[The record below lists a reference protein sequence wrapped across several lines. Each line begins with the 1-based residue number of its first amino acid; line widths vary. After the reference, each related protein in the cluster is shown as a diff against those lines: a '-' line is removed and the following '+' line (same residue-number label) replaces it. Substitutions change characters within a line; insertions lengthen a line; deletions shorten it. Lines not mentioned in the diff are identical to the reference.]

1 MVAGLEMVVENL
13 NATLEECAAVCM
25 GFTCEQYTRESCAL
39 VKDEYGC
46 DCPGCHCDADLVYR
60 QRRLRSN
67 YTNYTLMYYDDDV
80 EAYEELYM
88 VLALII
94 FGTLVAIGLTYVAM
108 LTYRNYKYPE
118 LAKRKRGEGQSN
130 RKVAEVEIVEFE
142 YVEKDVGEE
151 ESKRIEY

>member
-46 DCPGCHCDADLVYR
+46 DCPGCHCDAELVYR
-60 QRRLRSN
+60 RQLRSN
-67 YTNYTLMYYDDDV
+67 GTNYTTIYYDDDE

-88 VLALII
+88 VMALIV
-94 FGTLVAIGLTYVAM
+94 FGTCTAIGLTYVAM

-118 LAKRKRGEGQSN
+118 IGERRRFEAEKRKS
-130 RKVAEVEIVEFE
+130 VAEIEIVEFE
-142 YVEKDVGEE
+142 YFEEGDNE
-151 ESKRIEY
+151 ESKQVGY

>member
-1 MVAGLEMVVENL
+1 MVVAAVDYGQRVL
-13 NATLEECAAVCM
+13 NATMEECAAVCT

-39 VKDEYGC
+39 VQNEYGC

-60 QRRLRSN
+60 RRLRAN
-67 YTNYTLMYYDDDV
+67 YTNYTLIYYDDDE

-88 VLALII
+88 VLALMI

-118 LAKRKRGEGQSN
+118 LAARKKAEGKRK
-130 RKVAEVEIVEFE
+130 VMEIEIIEFE
-142 YVEKDVGEE
+142 YMEKEEAGEE
-151 ESKRIEY
+151 ETKRIEY

>member
-13 NATLEECAAVCM
+13 NATMEECAAVCM

-60 QRRLRSN
+60 RRLRAN
-67 YTNYTLMYYDDDV
+67 YTNYTLIYYDDDE

-118 LAKRKRGEGQSN
+118 LAQRKQAQGQGQ
-130 RKVAEVEIVEFE
+130 RKVAEVELVEFE
-142 YVEKDVGEE
+142 YVEKDEE
-151 ESKRIEY
+151 ETKRIEY